1 MEIGRVGSP
10 VSQLDNTRAGSPVSQ
25 SDNARAGGAVAQSD
39 NVRAGD
45 AAPQSTSVRIGGAAP
60 QSDQAQTGAG
70 ARSNGVKPDPK
81 TAQAEKGHAPSSKE
95 PSEAKSFVYG
105 TLGLEHP
112 QVQDKPSDGFYS
124 AGRWLSA
131 AVTVG
136 TIISILV

>member
-1 MEIGRVGSP
+1 MEISRVGSP
-10 VSQLDNTRAGSPVSQ
+10 VSQLDNMRTGGPVSQ
-25 SDNARAGGAVAQSD
+25 SDNARAG
-39 NVRAGD
+39 D
-45 AAPQSTSVRIGGAAP
+45 AAPPSTGVRKAGAAP
-60 QSDQAQTGAG
+60 PSEQAQTGAG

-81 TAQAEKGHAPSSKE
+81 TAQAGKGHAASSKE
-95 PSEAKSFVYG
+95 TSEAKSFVYG
-105 TLGLEHP
+105 TLGLEQP